1 MFENRDIIQQIKDR
15 ISIVDLIGQRVKLQR
30 KGTSYFGICP
40 FHNEKTSSFSVNPA
54 RQIFHCFGCGKKG
67 DIFEFVQ
74 AYENISFKEALD
86 MLAGIAGVE
95 VPKPKP
101 KSEAEKIQDSKIDTL
116 YKINTALKE
125 IYHKNLFSDAGKDAR
140 DYLRLRHIKEDTWR
154 DFGLGFASK
163 TTAEYSS
170 LLDMGIDAQ
179 SLQESGNFLSSGS
192 TKFFG
197 RLIFPIEDIK
207 NRVVGFGGRVL
218 IDEKDSPKYL
228 NSPESAIFKK
238 REIFFGENKIN
249 RSLNKLIIT
258 EGYLDVISMVS
269 NGFLNTV
276 APLGTAIS
284 EEHVKKA
291 LRFSDNPLIA
301 LDGDG
306 AGLHAMYSVAE
317 KILPALKDDGRS
329 FVFVKLPQGADLDSM
344 VHGDVDELKESL
356 EHPILLV
363 DMLKEKLESEININ
377 SPEKKL
383 AMVREIRRLSDTVTH
398 PLLKKFYYDALIK
411 KVFVEGK
418 VDNSPQKRWGQR
430 KNLIEIPKIYEKS
443 AQQDFLLGLVIQWP
457 QLLDEIFE
465 QFLNLD
471 CNDSIKDSIIS
482 VYSEDSSINGKLM
495 LDKLKSL
502 GYNTIIKRIFENSI
516 HFRFCEEYRLEQLS
530 QIWLNIYEKVQN
542 SQGLGTLNKL
552 KRWKVLTAF
561 KKKIDVE

>member
-15 ISIVDLIGQRVKLQR
+15 ISIVDVIGQRVKLQR

-67 DIFEFVQ
+67 DVFEFVQ

-86 MLAGIAGVE
+86 MMAGIAGVE
-95 VPKPKP
+95 IPKPKQ
-101 KSEAEKIQDSKIDTL
+101 KSEAEKTHDNKIDTF
-116 YKINTALKE
+116 YKINAALKE
-125 IYHKNLFSDAGKDAR
+125 IYHNNLFSDAGKDAR
-140 DYLRLRHIKEDTWR
+140 DYLRSRHIKEDTWR

-163 TTAEYSS
+163 TTTEYYS
-170 LLDMGIDAQ
+170 LMDDGFDEHFLK
-179 SLQESGNFLSSGS
+179 ESGNFLTNGS
-192 TKFFG
+192 TRFFG
-197 RLIFPIEDIK
+197 RLIFPIEDIRK
-207 NRVVGFGGRVL
+207 RVVGFGGRILV
-218 IDEKDSPKYL
+218 DEKDSPKYL

-269 NGFLNTV
+269 NGFPNTV

-291 LRFSDNPLIA
+291 LRFADAPLVA
-301 LDGDG
+301 LDGDV

-317 KILPALKDDGRS
+317 KILPVLKDDGRS

-344 VHGDVDELKESL
+344 VHGSKEELKEL
-356 EHPILLV
+356 LDHPVLLV
-363 DMLKEKLESEININ
+363 DMLKEKLESEINVN

-383 AMVREIRRLSDTVTH
+383 AMVREIRRISDTVTH
-398 PLLKKFYYDALIK
+398 SLLKKFYYDSLIK
-411 KVFVEGK
+411 KIFVENKLSDGVGK
-418 VDNSPQKRWGQR
+418 KITLYKKS
-430 KNLIEIPKIYEKS
+430 LEIPKIHEKS

-471 CNDSIKDSIIS
+471 CNDSIKDYIIS
-482 VYSEDSSINGKLM
+482 VYSGDSSVNGKLM
-495 LDKLKSL
+495 LDKLKTN
-502 GYNTIIKRIFENSI
+502 GYNSLVKRIFENSI
-516 HFRFCEEYRLEQLS
+516 HFGFCREYRLDQLS
-530 QIWLNIYEKVQN
+530 QIWLNIYNKVQN
-542 SQGLGTLNKL
+542 QKEFGTLNKL
-552 KRWKVLTAF
+552 KKWKTLTAF
-561 KKKIDVE
+561 KKKIDLE